1 MAQQKDNLE
10 SLMSVENGRAAAF
23 VLDDNLLAGVVAN
36 SRDPKLY
43 KLAGTSLQSEPI
55 AILFRKDDPAFKQA
69 VDGELQAMMAAG
81 EMARHYDKWFMQP
94 IPPRNV
100 ALNLPLSDELKALF
114 AQPNDDPIESYN
126 KR

>member
-43 KLAGTSLQSEPI
+43 KLAGLSL
-55 AILFRKDDPAFKQA
+55 L
-69 VDGELQAMMAAG
+69 
-81 EMARHYDKWFMQP
+81 
-94 IPPRNV
+94 
-100 ALNLPLSDELKALF
+100 
-114 AQPNDDPIESYN
+114 
-126 KR
+126 